1 MSWSQEVVQSVLQY
15 LQLGTFPDE
24 VDANL
29 SVTEVD
35 SISSVASA
43 LDDAIAQIKERIE
56 RICSQNSRELD
67 NYLNQ
72 SKTLFDGIVL
82 SEKQV
87 EELKRLS
94 KEHDNADETIY
105 SLIDECDTLTLSYSR
120 NQSYVEALNQIW
132 LIKATLIELRSC
144 FQSGRLVQC
153 VPLLKSAEAKI
164 TGFPEWERITL
175 LSTLKEEVN
184 SLNARVF
191 HSLDSLWTEFIQFQ
205 VEGTEVLVRKI
216 LEAEGSRVSLEDI
229 SEALKRFDFVG
240 KVKALNTKVKELIV
254 VRILNMED
262 PVIVNVAYED
272 SRSSLKIVPYLDAD
286 SYTFDKLI
294 DNLSK
299 FIRFINTTLPQSIS
313 HSLAVDLSA
322 VITGQLID
330 VTLQQSV
337 PLSLSDFPK
346 FETVLRQVKEFD
358 QFLQKEK
365 WTRSEELTDWVI
377 RVPSVWYKKKCDSI
391 LILTRQIVS
400 EAINSERKIVE
411 KRGAIVSAAALAD
424 ASSKRDTRRSFE
436 YEEKQRSSDEYDWNE
451 EWDDDDNDANRA
463 LALESSRPA
472 TTAVTGDVAAD
483 EDDGWG
489 FDESLDLGGDDDDDV
504 SRGAGSDPD
513 DWNWGD
519 EDEVD
524 QQKRVQPARA
534 FTQVKVAKN
543 PKTLIARSAPTRG
556 ASLRKA
562 STKGPSLTVSDL
574 NETYVVTAI
583 PQKIL
588 DLIQTLLND
597 ANDLA
602 TKYKTSSIAPASKN
616 LRSLVSY
623 LLGAYR
629 ALAPLHYGDSFDSN
643 LFLSNDCLYL
653 SEQVSAMKDLGADAY
668 LLMEMANQYGS
679 QQETFF

>member
-15 LQLGTFPDE
+15 LQLGKFPDE
-24 VDANL
+24 LDANI

-35 SISSVASA
+35 SISSVARA

-67 NYLNQ
+67 TYLNQ
-72 SKTLFDGIVL
+72 SRTLFDGIAL

-191 HSLDSLWTEFIQFQ
+191 HSLDSLWNEFIQFQ
-205 VEGTEVLVRKI
+205 IDGTEVLVRKA
-216 LEAEGSRVSLEDI
+216 LEAEGFRVSLEDI

-240 KVKALNTKVKELIV
+240 KVKALNSNVKELIV
-254 VRILNMED
+254 VRILNTED
-262 PVIVNVAYED
+262 PVIVKVSYED

-299 FIRFINTTLPQSIS
+299 FIQFINTTLPQSIS

-322 VITGQLID
+322 VITAQLID

-337 PLSLSDFPK
+337 PLSLSNFPK

-358 QFLQKEK
+358 LFLKKEK
-365 WTRSEELTDWVI
+365 WTRSEELTDWVS

-391 LILTRQIVS
+391 LILARQIVS

-451 EWDDDDNDANRA
+451 EWDDDDNDANGA
-463 LALESSRPA
+463 LVLESSRPA
-472 TTAVTGDVAAD
+472 ATDVTGNVAAAD
-483 EDDGWG
+483 GDGWG
-489 FDESLDLGGDDDDDV
+489 FDESLDLGENDDEV
-504 SRGAGSDPD
+504 SAGAGSDPE

-524 QQKRVQPARA
+524 QPKRVKPAQA
-534 FTQVKVAKN
+534 FTQVNIAKK
-543 PKTLIARSAPTRG
+543 PKALMARSAPAKG
-556 ASLRKA
+556 ASLRKN
-562 STKGPSLTVSDL
+562 STLSPSLTVSDL

-623 LLGAYR
+623 LLGAFR

-643 LFLSNDCLYL
+643 LYLSNDCLYL

-679 QQETFF
+679 QQEAFF

>member
-35 SISSVASA
+35 SISSVARA

-56 RICSQNSRELD
+56 KICSQNSRELD
-67 NYLNQ
+67 TYLNQ
-72 SKTLFDGIVL
+72 SRTLFDGIAL

-191 HSLDSLWTEFIQFQ
+191 HSLDSLWNEFVQFQ
-205 VEGTEVLVRKI
+205 MDGTEVLVRKTV
-216 LEAEGSRVSLEDI
+216 EAEGFRVSLEDI
-229 SEALKRFDFVG
+229 SEALKRFDFLG
-240 KVKALNTKVKELIV
+240 KVKALNSKLKELIV
-254 VRILNMED
+254 VRILNTED
-262 PVIVNVAYED
+262 PVIVKVSYED
-272 SRSSLKIVPYLDAD
+272 SRNSLKILPYLDAD

-299 FIRFINTTLPQSIS
+299 FIQFINTTLPQPIS

-322 VITGQLID
+322 VITVQLID

-358 QFLQKEK
+358 RFLKKEK
-365 WTRSEELTDWVI
+365 WTTSEELTDWVS

-391 LILTRQIVS
+391 LTLARQIVS

-463 LALESSRPA
+463 LALESSPPA
-472 TTAVTGDVAAD
+472 ATDVTGDVAAD

-489 FDESLDLGGDDDDDV
+489 FDESLDLGENDDEM
-504 SRGAGSDPD
+504 SGGAGSDPD

-524 QQKRVQPARA
+524 QPKRVQPVQA
-534 FTQVKVAKN
+534 FTQVNAAKK
-543 PKTLIARSAPTRG
+543 PKALIARSAPSRG
-556 ASLRKA
+556 ASLRKD
-562 STKGPSLTVSDL
+562 STKSPSLTVSDL

-623 LLGAYR
+623 LLGAFR
-629 ALAPLHYGDSFDSN
+629 ALAPLHYGDTFDSN

-668 LLMEMANQYGS
+668 LLMEMANQYAS
-679 QQETFF
+679 QQEAFF

>member
-35 SISSVASA
+35 SISSVARA

-56 RICSQNSRELD
+56 KICSQNSGELD
-67 NYLNQ
+67 TYLNQ
-72 SKTLFDGIVL
+72 SRTLFDGIAL

-87 EELKRLS
+87 EELNRLS
-94 KEHDNADETIY
+94 KEHDNADEAIY

-191 HSLDSLWTEFIQFQ
+191 HSLDSLWNEFVQFQ
-205 VEGTEVLVRKI
+205 IDGTEVLVRKTV
-216 LEAEGSRVSLEDI
+216 EAEGFRVSLEDI
-229 SEALKRFDFVG
+229 SEALKRFDFLG
-240 KVKALNTKVKELIV
+240 KVKALNSKLKELIV
-254 VRILNMED
+254 VRILNTED
-262 PVIVNVAYED
+262 PVIVKVSYED
-272 SRSSLKIVPYLDAD
+272 SRSSLKILPYLDAN

-299 FIRFINTTLPQSIS
+299 FIQFINTTLPQSIS

-322 VITGQLID
+322 VITVQLID

-358 QFLQKEK
+358 RFLKKEK
-365 WTRSEELTDWVI
+365 WTTSEELTDWVS

-391 LILTRQIVS
+391 LTLARQIVS

-411 KRGAIVSAAALAD
+411 KRGTIVSAAALAD

-463 LALESSRPA
+463 LALESSPPDA
-472 TTAVTGDVAAD
+472 TDVTGDVAAD

-489 FDESLDLGGDDDDDV
+489 FDESLDLGENDDEM
-504 SRGAGSDPD
+504 SGGAGSDPD

-524 QQKRVQPARA
+524 QPKRVQPVQP
-534 FTQVKVAKN
+534 FTQVNAAKK
-543 PKTLIARSAPTRG
+543 PKALIARSAPSRG
-556 ASLRKA
+556 ASLRKD
-562 STKGPSLTVSDL
+562 STKSPSLTVSDL

-623 LLGAYR
+623 LLGAFR

-668 LLMEMANQYGS
+668 LLMEMANQYAS
-679 QQETFF
+679 QQEAFF

>member
-1 MSWSQEVVQSVLQY
+1 MSWSQEVVHSVLQY
-15 LQLGTFPDE
+15 LELGTFPDE

-43 LDDAIAQIKERIE
+43 LDDAIVQTKERIE
-56 RICSQNSRELD
+56 KIYSQNSRELD

-72 SKTLFDGIVL
+72 SRTLFDGIAL

-87 EELKRLS
+87 EELKQLS

-132 LIKATLIELRSC
+132 VIKATLIELRSC

-164 TGFPEWERITL
+164 TGFSEWERITV

-184 SLNARVF
+184 SLNASVF

-205 VEGTEVLVRKI
+205 MDGTEVLVRKT
-216 LEAEGSRVSLEDI
+216 LEAEGFGVSLEDI

-240 KVKALNTKVKELIV
+240 KVKALNSQVKEFIV
-254 VRILNMED
+254 VRILNIED
-262 PVIVNVAYED
+262 PVIVKVAYENGW
-272 SRSSLKIVPYLDAD
+272 SLLKIVPYLDAD
-286 SYTFDKLI
+286 SYTFDNLI

-299 FIRFINTTLPQSIS
+299 FIQFINTSLPQSIS
-313 HSLAVDLSA
+313 HSLAIDLSA
-322 VITGQLID
+322 MITAQLID

-358 QFLQKEK
+358 QFLKKEK
-365 WTRSEELTDWVI
+365 WTRSEELTDWVT

-411 KRGAIVSAAALAD
+411 KKGAIVSAAALAD

-451 EWDDDDNDANRA
+451 EWDDDDNDANGS
-463 LALESSRPA
+463 LALESNRPA
-472 TTAVTGDVAAD
+472 STDVTADVASD

-489 FDESLDLGGDDDDDV
+489 FDESLDLEENDDGV
-504 SRGAGSDPD
+504 SGGAGSDPD

-524 QQKRVQPARA
+524 QPKRLQSAQAV
-534 FTQVKVAKN
+534 TQIKAAKN
-543 PKTLIARSAPTRG
+543 PKTLIARNAPTRG
-556 ASLRKA
+556 ASLRKD
-562 STKGPSLTVSDL
+562 STKSQSLTVSNF